1 MISDTTSLSL
11 VTSVQHA
18 FLVLSLQLS
27 SPHHPQS
34 SCVIPLCPSPHLLP
48 LTPVPLGPTLVLLSS
63 VGENLTELHFNDTM
77 QSWFLILTE
86 FSQWP
91 SHSLSLSCSLL
102 SFSTVAGSDPHY
114 YYKSPKLINLFL
126 PQITL
131 LTYYTEGEKK
141 TTQVNTSGRNSLT
154 SRPHSPQSYSLW
166 PPFFPPYLVVTME
179 DVAHPSPLPYMFWS
193 PL

>member
-77 QSWFLILTE
+77 
-86 FSQWP
+86 
-91 SHSLSLSCSLL
+91 
-102 SFSTVAGSDPHY
+102 
-114 YYKSPKLINLFL
+114 
-126 PQITL
+126 
-131 LTYYTEGEKK
+131 
-141 TTQVNTSGRNSLT
+141 
-154 SRPHSPQSYSLW
+154 
-166 PPFFPPYLVVTME
+166 
-179 DVAHPSPLPYMFWS
+179 
-193 PL
+193 